1 MKALILSVALAAF
14 GQRTTPPVFHAD
26 SSLVPIEVQVVAS
39 KSGRSIPGLTRSDF
53 VVLDESRQKE
63 IVAFD
68 DGAGPRDI
76 ALLLDLSG
84 GSANEG
90 VLFAASAL
98 LEVQRPED
106 GIALLSFSDG
116 PAKVR
121 TPLTRS
127 DRDLRRGLKE
137 IFSADRSNHHK
148 PAKSS
153 KLLDAIRSGADL
165 LSNVAPPRRPMVIVV
180 THNREMKSTIRNEEV
195 TNYLLNAGIWL
206 EAITIPQEWGSSGSS
221 IGRLY
226 GNPRLGLPTTR
237 IPARVQPQPVFLD
250 NLHSVEPIAQATGG
264 QVLHL
269 AYANGKRVQAGV
281 PTGSTWD
288 VNVIAYIVEKEIL
301 ARIRDQYGLA
311 IRGDSSPQ
319 PEFHRLNVRRTAEAE
334 RLYPN
339 AVISARVGYF
349 TTSTRPTKP

>member
-1 MKALILSVALAAF
+1 MRALVLLAAFAAF
-14 GQRTTPPVFHAD
+14 GQQITPPVFHAD
-26 SSLVPIEVQVVAS
+26 SSLVPIEVQVVDS
-39 KSGRSIPGLTRSDF
+39 KSGRSVPGLKRSDF
-53 VVLDESRQKE
+53 IVLDQSRQKE

-98 LEVQRPED
+98 LEVQRSED

-116 PAKVR
+116 PAKLR

-127 DRDLRRGLKE
+127 DRDLRRGLKD
-137 IFSADRSNHHK
+137 IFSADRSNQHK

-153 KLLDAIRSGADL
+153 KLLDAIRLGAGL
-165 LSNVAPPRRPMVIVV
+165 LSGVSPPRRPMVIVV
-180 THNREMKSTIRNEEV
+180 THNREMKSTIERQEV
-195 TNYLLNAGIWL
+195 TDYLLNAGIWL

-221 IGRLY
+221 IGRVY
-226 GNPRLGLPTTR
+226 GNPRMGLPRTR
-237 IPARVQPQPVFLD
+237 IPAQVQSQPVFLD
-250 NLHSVEPIAQATGG
+250 DLHSVEPIAQATGG
-264 QVLHL
+264 KVLHL
-269 AYANGKRVQAGV
+269 AYANGKRVPAGV

-288 VNVIAYIVEKEIL
+288 VAVIADIVEKEIL

-311 IRGDSSPQ
+311 IRGDSSQ
-319 PEFHRLNVRRTAEAE
+319 KPEFHRLVVRLAGDAEK
-334 RLYPN
+334 LYPD

-349 TTSTRPTKP
+349 SSASRPVKP